1 MVEKQTIADID
12 TRGKRAL
19 VRVDFN
25 VPLDKRTGAIT
36 DDTRIRAAL
45 PTIRYLIEHGAR
57 VILASHLGRPDGK
70 AVESLRM
77 KPVAARLSELLGR
90 TVATATDCIGPEVE
104 RAVAAMK
111 DGEVLLL
118 ENLRFHAAEEANDPA
133 FARALAALADIY
145 VNDAFG
151 TAHRAHA
158 STAGVASYL
167 PAVAGFL
174 MQKEIEVMG
183 KALAAPERPFAAVIG
198 GAKVS
203 DKAAVLDNLLNRV
216 DALLIGGG
224 MANTFLKARGLE
236 VGESLVDEAGV
247 PLARAAMDKAAGKGV
262 TLLLPVDVVVAREAS
277 AQAEARTVAA
287 DRVEKGWRIL
297 DIGPATVR
305 EFAGELRR
313 CKTVVWNG
321 PMGMF
326 ELAPFAEGTR
336 AIAQVLAEL
345 RGAVTIVGGGETA
358 AAVEEMGFAD
368 KITHVSTGGGA
379 SLEFLEGKTLPG
391 VAALRDK

>member
-1 MVEKQTIADID
+1 MRKQTIADID
-12 TRGKRAL
+12 VKGKRAL

-25 VPLDKRTGAIT
+25 VPLDKKTGAIT

-45 PTIRYLIEHGAR
+45 STIRYLTEHGAR

-70 AVESLRM
+70 VAESLRLA
-77 KPVAARLSELLGR
+77 PVAQRLSELLGR
-90 TVATATDCIGPEVE
+90 PVAAAPDCAGPEVE
-104 RAVAAMK
+104 RLVAGMR
-111 DGEVLLL
+111 DGAVLLL
-118 ENLRFHAAEEANDPA
+118 ENLRFHPEEEANDPA
-133 FARALAALADIY
+133 FARALATLADVY

-158 STAGVASYL
+158 STAGVASFL

-183 KALAAPERPFAAVIG
+183 KALADPERPFAAVIG
-198 GAKVS
+198 GVKVS
-203 DKAAVLDNLLNRV
+203 DKAAVLDNLIERV
-216 DALLIGGG
+216 DALLIGGA

-236 VGESLVDEAGV
+236 VGESLVDEAGI

-262 TLLLPVDVVVAREAS
+262 TLLLPVDVVVAQEAS
-277 AQAEARTVAA
+277 AQAEAKTVAA
-287 DRVEKGWRIL
+287 GGVEKGWRIL

-305 EFAGELRR
+305 AFAAELRR

-336 AIAQVLAEL
+336 AVAQVLAQL

-358 AAVEEMGFAD
+358 AAVEVMGFAG